1 MKFSFETETLVDIDK
16 IWNMYSD
23 VHNWFKWESNLE
35 DISLFGQ
42 FV

>member
-1 MKFSFETETLVDIDK
+1 
-16 IWNMYSD
+16 MYSD

-35 DISLFGQ
+35 DISLSGQ